1 MMCCGIGA
9 VAIATAMMGRRP
21 CNRSGKQAG
30 MRTSL
35 AATLAAVAASI
46 TLSALGAQH
55 FGHYLERAR
64 ANERSLL
71 AEIMAQPVCTGS
83 PAVSLARAASAE
95 PFQSQFKR
103 TASGRRL

>member
-1 MMCCGIGA
+1 MMCCGIGLMT
-9 VAIATAMMGRRP
+9 IATAVVCRKRWRP
-21 CNRSGKQAG
+21 AVP
-30 MRTSL
+30 RTSL

-83 PAVSLARAASAE
+83 PAVSLARAASTE
-95 PFQSQFKR
+95 PLQGQFKR
-103 TASGRRL
+103 TASGRRP